1 MDEKILESRENMEQE
16 RSPLE
21 LNERELD
28 AVHSVSAKIDLSDP
42 LRAQQYGA
50 SVQGALAQFTASCV
64 GSARGRELGETAEN
78 MVELRAAL
86 KAFRA
91 EETGK
96 GFFFALFSKQADRR
110 ELLRNRYLTLL
121 TSVESTAEELEG
133 VQLQLAKDLEQI
145 SQLEQK
151 CVDFFKMVTI
161 YVLAGKRRLRRERET
176 TLANMREIARRTGVS
191 GDAQAVKDY
200 EESCRLF
207 EVRLGDLEQTRE
219 ICLSIMPQLSLL
231 RETVEDLSVK
241 LSACF
246 VDAVSNWKER
256 IVHDLRLG
264 NAPAEANQETV
275 DRGRPDGDAA
285 KYTCSMLVKAMDE
298 LLRNH
303 AVSMQNYA
311 SAETELRRIDSQMQQ
326 KVLELI

>member
-1 MDEKILESRENMEQE
+1 M
-16 RSPLE
+16 
-21 LNERELD
+21 
-28 AVHSVSAKIDLSDP
+28 
-42 LRAQQYGA
+42 
-50 SVQGALAQFTASCV
+50 
-64 GSARGRELGETAEN
+64 
-78 MVELRAAL
+78 
-86 KAFRA
+86 
-91 EETGK
+91 
-96 GFFFALFSKQADRR
+96 
-110 ELLRNRYLTLL
+110 LRNRYLTLL
-121 TSVESTAEELEG
+121 ASVETTAEELEG

-191 GDAQAVKDY
+191 GDAQSVRDY

-231 RETVEDLSVK
+231 RETAEDLSVK

-246 VDAVSNWKER
+246 VDAVTNWKER

-264 NAPAEANQETV
+264 NAAVEANQENL

-285 KYTCSMLVKAMDE
+285 KHPCSMLVKAMDE

-303 AVSMQNYA
+303 AVSMQSYA